1 MNSKVL
7 FKDLV
12 KAITIDES
20 IDEIQAMAYIIL
32 ENTLKVSR
40 TDVLTERDVPV
51 TSADENAIRNTI
63 RRINR
68 QEPIQYVFGW
78 TEFYGRKFNVN
89 PDVLI
94 PRPETEELVSL
105 VKEYTKGRTISEP
118 RILDIGTGSG
128 CIAVTLALEIPGSKV
143 FATDISE
150 KALETARQN
159 AASLKASVGF
169 FNNNIIDQDIP
180 VEPLDVVIS
189 NPPYIPL
196 SEKPAM
202 KNNVIKFEPAHAL
215 FVSDEDPVVF
225 YRAIAK
231 KAFASLQSGGLL
243 AVEINERFGSDVA
256 SILTDLGF
264 AHVRILKDLFNK
276 ERIVKGI
283 RG

>member
-7 FKDLV
+7 FNDLV
-12 KAITIDES
+12 KAITTDEG

-32 ENTLKVSR
+32 ENTLRVSR
-40 TDVLTERDVPV
+40 TDVLTQRDVSV
-51 TSADENAIRNTI
+51 TSADENAITNAVS
-63 RRINR
+63 RINS

-78 TEFYGRKFNVN
+78 TEFYGRRFNVN

-94 PRPETEELVSL
+94 PRPETEELVSM
-105 VKEYTKGRTISEP
+105 VKEYIKGRNVSGP

-159 AASLKASVGF
+159 AAALKAGVGF

-180 VEPLDVVIS
+180 VESLDVVIS

-196 SEKPAM
+196 SEKPSM
-202 KNNVIKFEPAHAL
+202 KNNVIRFEPSQAL
-215 FVSDEDPVVF
+215 FVSDGDPVVF

-231 KAFASLQSGGLL
+231 KAFGSLHSGGLL
-243 AVEINERFGSDVA
+243 AVEINERFGSDVV
-256 SILTDLGF
+256 SILTELGF
-264 AHVRILKDLFNK
+264 ADIRILKDLFHK

>member
-7 FKDLV
+7 FNDLV

-32 ENTLKVSR
+32 ENTLQVSR

-63 RRINR
+63 RRINS

-105 VKEYTKGRTISEP
+105 VKEYTKGRNISGP

-159 AASLKASVGF
+159 ATSLNANVGF

-196 SEKPAM
+196 SEKPSM
-202 KNNVIKFEPAHAL
+202 KDNVIRFEPSQAL
-215 FVSDEDPVVF
+215 FVSDGDPVIF

-231 KAFASLQSGGLL
+231 KAFASLHSGGLL

-264 AHVRILKDLFNK
+264 ADVGILKDLFHK

-283 RG
+283 RA